1 MKKIGGFQVTGM
13 TLSGFKSFQE
23 PTRLEFGPITLVTGG
38 NGQGKTSVADAIAF
52 TITGLPFF
60 GKRRID
66 WLHNEANP
74 DLSVSLTLVDDEGKE
89 HTLTRMRR
97 RDRMTI
103 TYDGYELRQLDLT
116 DMFGERDV
124 FLSIL
129 NPLYFIEE
137 LGDAGKHLLEMHLPA
152 IPHEAVLE
160 QLSEQTRQ
168 ALEHEH
174 IDSPDTYL
182 KNRREDIRLL
192 KERILYLTGQ
202 KDLAAA
208 QGKERQQRLQEL
220 TQRHGDLQAE
230 LTALEEKRF
239 SGMDVSAIENRLVEL
254 STEYE
259 DLARDRRSGKDETQD
274 ALLAIRSKLA
284 QRQAEQYR
292 SKYTEAL
299 GKAQT
304 KVNEL
309 GARYAR
315 EVNVYRAMVPGASC
329 PTCHR
334 IVTAE
339 NLKEVQAAIRKAA
352 EAIAAEGKQRKS
364 ELEDLEELDRK
375 SRETFEQFRAEDI
388 AKWTAEA
395 KELEDSRRAQ
405 AVAGGDQAETVRQTI
420 QALTSDL
427 EYGTLSQEEYDRMTS
442 CREEVRECEAELK
455 ALNTVVE
462 GNLPDFDQ
470 QIEEAK
476 QQIKALECK
485 ITDAA
490 LYVSKRVEMTLSQLR
505 MNKVAFS
512 LYDVVKSTG
521 EVKDA
526 FRFTYGGRSYDRLSL
541 SEKIRAGMEVSEL
554 LKRLT
559 GRNYPVFVD
568 NMESVDD
575 LANVHPT
582 GQVIMA
588 RCVRGQAL
596 SVRPAGPQQMQK
608 AA

>member
-1 MKKIGGFQVTGM
+1 MKKIGGFQITGM
-13 TLSGFKSFQE
+13 TLSGFKSYQE
-23 PTRLEFGPITLVTGG
+23 PTHLEFGPMTLVTGG
-38 NGQGKTSVADAIAF
+38 NGQGKTSVADAISFA
-52 TITGLPFF
+52 ITGLPFF

-66 WLHNEANP
+66 PLHNEVNP
-74 DLSVSLTLVDDEGKE
+74 ELSVSISLVDNEGQE
-89 HTLTRMRR
+89 HTLIRMRR

-103 TYDGYELRQLDLT
+103 IFDGYELRQLDLS
-116 DMFGERDV
+116 DIFGERDV
-124 FLSIL
+124 FLSIF

-137 LGDAGKHLLEMHLPA
+137 LGDAGKHLLEMYLPA
-152 IPHEAVLE
+152 IPHEAVLK
-160 QLSEQTRQ
+160 QLSEHTRQ

-174 IDSPDTYL
+174 IVSPDTYL
-182 KNRREDIRLL
+182 KNRREEIHSL
-192 KERILYLTGQ
+192 KEQILYLTGQ
-202 KDLAAA
+202 KDLTTS
-208 QGKERQQRLQEL
+208 QDRERRQQLQEL
-220 TQRHGDLQAE
+220 TRRRDKLQTE

-239 SGMDVSAIENRLVEL
+239 SGMDVSAMESRLLEL
-254 STEYE
+254 SAQYE
-259 DLARDRRSGKDETQD
+259 DLARDSRDGKDETQE
-274 ALLAIRSKLA
+274 ALLVLRSKLA

-299 GKAQT
+299 DTARA

-309 GARYAR
+309 GARYTR
-315 EVNVYRAMVPGASC
+315 EVGIFRAMVPGAAC

-334 IVTAE
+334 VVTAE
-339 NLKEVQAAIRKAA
+339 NLNEVQAAIRKAA
-352 EAIAAEGKQRKS
+352 DTIAAEGKKRKS
-364 ELEDLEELDRK
+364 ELDDLEELDQK
-375 SRETFEQFRAEDI
+375 SRETFEQFKAEDV

-395 KELEDSRRAQ
+395 NELEASRRAQ
-405 AVAGGDQAETVRQTI
+405 TEAGGDQVEQVRQMI

-427 EYGTLSQEEYDRMTS
+427 EYGTLSQEEYDHMVS
-442 CREEVRECEAELK
+442 CREELRECEAELK
-455 ALNTVVE
+455 ALQSAANS
-462 GNLPDFDQ
+462 GPQDFDA
-470 QIEEAK
+470 QIEAAR
-476 QQIKALECK
+476 QQIKELECK
-485 ITDAA
+485 IMDVA
-490 LYVSKRVEMTLSQLR
+490 LYVSKRVEMNLSNLR

-521 EVKDA
+521 EVKNT
-526 FRFTYGGRSYDRLSL
+526 FRFTYDGRSYDRLSL

-588 RCVRGQAL
+588 RCVRGQPL
-596 SVRPAGPQQMQK
+596 SVCPAGLQQMQH